1 MSRVGKRPIPIPS
14 GVKVVVK
21 NDTVAVKGPLGELSL
36 RFTPQV
42 GVEVTDGDVTV
53 TRVAD
58 DKQSLALHGTTR
70 ALIAN
75 LIKGV
80 SEGFTKALEIVGT
93 GYRAQLSGKS
103 LVLQVGYSHPVNY
116 APPAGVE
123 IAVESPTRLLV
134 KGIDKEMVGRVAAE
148 IRAIR
153 KPEPYKGKGI
163 RYEGEH
169 VRRKAGK
176 AGAVGQTK

>member
-14 GVKVVVK
+14 GVNVVVK
-21 NDTVAVKGPLGELSL
+21 GDTVTVKGPKGELS
-36 RFTPQV
+36 RKFRPEV
-42 GVEVTDGDVTV
+42 GVNVTDGQVTV

-70 ALIAN
+70 AVIAN
-75 LIKGV
+75 LVKGV
-80 SEGFTKALEIVGT
+80 SEGFSKALEIVGT
-93 GYRAQLSGKS
+93 GYRAQLSGES

-116 APPAGVE
+116 APPPGVE
-123 IAVESPTRLLV
+123 VVVESPTRVLV
-134 KGIDKEMVGRVAAE
+134 KGIDKEMVGKAAAE
-148 IRAIR
+148 IREIR

-163 RYEGEH
+163 RYEGEY

>member
-1 MSRVGKRPIPIPS
+1 MSRVGKRPVEVPS
-14 GVKVVVK
+14 GVDVK
-21 NDTVAVKGPLGELSL
+21 LTGDTVTVKGPLGELSL
-36 RFTPQV
+36 RVVP
-42 GVEVTDGDVTV
+42 EVKVSIADARVSV
-53 TRVAD
+53 TRSSD
-58 DKQSLALHGTTR
+58 EKRCIALHGTTR

-75 LIKGV
+75 LVKGV
-80 SEGFTKALEIVGT
+80 SKGFTKGLEIVGT

-103 LVLQVGYSHPVNY
+103 LVLQVGYAHPVNY
-116 APPAGVE
+116 VPPAGIE
-123 IAVESPTRLLV
+123 IAVESPTKVVV
-134 KGIDKEMVGRVAAE
+134 KGINKETVGRVAAE
-148 IRAIR
+148 IRAVR

>member
-14 GVKVVVK
+14 GVDVVV
-21 NDTVAVKGPLGELSL
+21 NGDVVSVKGPKGELSKKF
-36 RFTPQV
+36 RPEV
-42 GVEVTDGDVTV
+42 NVKVTDGQVTV
-53 TRVAD
+53 ARMAN

-70 ALIAN
+70 AIVAN
-75 LIKGV
+75 LVKGV
-80 SEGFTKALEIVGT
+80 SQGFSKALEIVGT

-116 APPAGVE
+116 VPPPGVE
-123 IAVESPTRLLV
+123 IAVESPTRVVV
-134 KGIDKEMVGRVAAE
+134 KGIDKEMVGKAAAE
-148 IRAIR
+148 IREIR
-153 KPEPYKGKGI
+153 RPEPYKGKGI

-176 AGAVGQTK
+176 AGAVGQSK

>member
-14 GVKVVVK
+14 GVSVAVK
-21 NDTVAVKGPLGELSL
+21 GDTVAVKGPLGELSL
-36 RFTPQV
+36 RFRSEV
-42 GVEVTDGDVTV
+42 GVEVTDGEVTV
-53 TRVAD
+53 TRGGD

-75 LIKGV
+75 LVKGV

-116 APPAGVE
+116 APPEGVE
-123 IAVESPTRLLV
+123 IAVESPTKVLV
-134 KGIDKEMVGRVAAE
+134 KGIDKEVVGRVAAE

-163 RYEGEH
+163 RYEGEY

>member
-14 GVKVVVK
+14 GVDVVVK
-21 NDTVAVKGPLGELSL
+21 ENSVAVKGPKGELSM
-36 RFTPQV
+36 RFRP
-42 GVEVTDGDVTV
+42 EVAVTV
-53 TRVAD
+53 GDGEVAVTRAAD

-75 LIKGV
+75 LVKGV
-80 SEGFTKALEIVGT
+80 SEGFSKALEIVGT
-93 GYRAQLSGKS
+93 GYRAQMSGKS
-103 LVLQVGYSHPVNY
+103 VVLQVGHSHPVSY

-123 IAVESPTRLLV
+123 IAVESPTRLTV
-134 KGIDKEMVGRVAAE
+134 KGIDKELVGRVAAE

-163 RYEGEH
+163 RYEGEY

>member
-1 MSRVGKRPIPIPS
+1 MSRVGKQPIPIPS
-14 GVKVVVK
+14 GVNVAVK
-21 NDTVAVKGPLGELSL
+21 EDSVEVKGPLGELSMKF
-36 RFTPQV
+36 RSEV
-42 GVEVTDGDVTV
+42 AVEVTDGEVTV
-53 TRVAD
+53 KRHAD
-58 DKQSLALHGTTR
+58 DKLSLALHGTTR

-80 SEGFTKALEIVGT
+80 SEGFSKALEIVGT
-93 GYRAQLSGKS
+93 GYRAQMSGTS

-116 APPAGVE
+116 AAPAGVE
-123 IAVESPTRLLV
+123 IGVESPTRVTV

-148 IRAIR
+148 IRAVR

-163 RYEGEH
+163 RYEGEY

>member
-14 GVKVVVK
+14 GVNVVVK

-36 RFTPQV
+36 RFTSQV
-42 GVEVTDGDVTV
+42 GVRVTDGEVTV

-75 LIKGV
+75 LVKGV
-80 SEGFTKALEIVGT
+80 SQGFTKALEIVGT

>member
-1 MSRVGKRPIPIPS
+1 MAG
-14 GVKVVVK
+14 GAL
-21 NDTVAVKGPLGELSL
+21 TVKGPLGTLGMKV
-36 RFTPQV
+36 TPEVNVEINGDQV
-42 GVEVTDGDVTV
+42 VV
-53 TRVAD
+53 TRGSDEKRCV
-58 DKQSLALHGTTR
+58 ALHGTTR

-75 LIKGV
+75 LVDGV
-80 SEGFTKALEIVGT
+80 SKGFSKSLEIVGT

-103 LVLQVGYSHPVNY
+103 LVLQVGYAHPVNY
-116 APPAGVE
+116 APPEGVE
-123 IAVESPTRLLV
+123 VAVESPTRVVV
-134 KGIDKEMVGRVAAE
+134 KGIDKELVGRAAAE

-176 AGAVGQTK
+176 AGAVGQSK